1 MIGDIAERERSVQ
14 GVVNA
19 INGLPPGHGKASYK
33 ICNVTKWDDQVDL
46 FEFAIARF
54 GGADIVVSVTG
65 LLPRQF
71 TTRCSY
77 TE

>member
-1 MIGDIAERERSVQ
+1 MIGDIAERERGGQ
-14 GVVNA
+14 GVVDA
-19 INGLPPGHGKASYK
+19 INGLPPGNGRACYK

-46 FEFAIARF
+46 FEFAITRF
-54 GGADIVVSVTG
+54 GGADIVVSVTR
-65 LLPRQF
+65 LRPRQF